1 MRKFLFYLS
10 KGLPVLLIVTLLS
23 YGIAEAIQEI
33 VVVQSIRANPFE
45 ESLKGFKS
53 VFPSRITRIIL
64 SEEGEDKLE
73 KRISRSQPHLILAIG
88 QEALL
93 KTRNIRNL
101 PVVYLMVPN
110 PQSVLSGEENISGVS
125 MNIPEEKQINALL
138 TALPDTQSI
147 GLLYDPERS
156 GDIVRR
162 AQAFAR
168 TRGVKI
174 LAQPV
179 RDAKNVPRLAMAMR
193 RQIDVFWMLP
203 DLTVVTPETVEFFV
217 LFSLE
222 NKIPILTFSDKYVEM
237 GAFMSMN
244 IDAVDMGR
252 QAGEMAKRILT
263 GGKAD
268 RTRTAY
274 ARRAVVS
281 TNMMVAGKLG
291 IHTNLAAN
299 LDPNGSSKILR
310 STLKLDQ
317 D

>member
-1 MRKFLFYLS
+1 
-10 KGLPVLLIVTLLS
+10 
-23 YGIAEAIQEI
+23 
-33 VVVQSIRANPFE
+33 
-45 ESLKGFKS
+45 
-53 VFPSRITRIIL
+53 
-64 SEEGEDKLE
+64 
-73 KRISRSQPHLILAIG
+73 
-88 QEALL
+88 
-93 KTRNIRNL
+93 
-101 PVVYLMVPN
+101 
-110 PQSVLSGEENISGVS
+110 

-274 ARRAVVS
+274 ARRAVVY